1 MSNPAI
7 TAALIAA
14 SQAAGSRGSDR
25 GPAAGRPRPPDR
37 RAQSRSIS
45 TGRRRSCSTRRWP
58 TGTVKTTDDGRYY
71 LNERAIADRKEGQ
84 GFMVVLILLV
94 IASIMASGIVLV
106 KTAGN

>member
-14 SQAAGSRGSDR
+14 SRQQEVEVAIEGLLKKARANSPTSAITLNLDAKQRELLDQAL
-25 GPAAGRPRPPDR
+25 AA
-37 RAQSRSIS
+37 
-45 TGRRRSCSTRRWP
+45 
-58 TGTVKTTDDGRYY
+58 GTVKTTGDGRHY

-94 IASIMASGIVLV
+94 IASILASGLVLL

>member
-14 SQAAGSRGSDR
+14 SRQQEGEDAIEGRLGKAKATGTSSAISLPLEGKEKELLDQALAAGS
-25 GPAAGRPRPPDR
+25 
-37 RAQSRSIS
+37 
-45 TGRRRSCSTRRWP
+45 
-58 TGTVKTTDDGRYY
+58 VKKTNDGRYY

-106 KTAGN
+106 KMAGN

>member
-14 SQAAGSRGSDR
+14 SRQQEVEEAIEGRQEGQGHRAVERHIAQPRRKAKGTAGSG
-25 GPAAGRPRPPDR
+25 AA
-37 RAQSRSIS
+37 A
-45 TGRRRSCSTRRWP
+45 
-58 TGTVKTTDDGRYY
+58 GTVKTTGDGRHY

-94 IASIMASGIVLV
+94 IASILASGLVLL

>member
-14 SQAAGSRGSDR
+14 SRQQEVREAIEGRLGKAKATGPSSAIPLDLQDKEKELLDEALAAGV
-25 GPAAGRPRPPDR
+25 
-37 RAQSRSIS
+37 
-45 TGRRRSCSTRRWP
+45 
-58 TGTVKTTDDGRYY
+58 VKTTSDGRYY

-84 GFMVVLILLV
+84 GFMVILILLV
-94 IASIMASGIVLV
+94 AASIMASGLVLL

>member
-14 SQAAGSRGSDR
+14 SRQQEVEEAIEGRLGKAKATGPSSAISLDLEGKEKELLDQALAAGS
-25 GPAAGRPRPPDR
+25 
-37 RAQSRSIS
+37 
-45 TGRRRSCSTRRWP
+45 
-58 TGTVKTTDDGRYY
+58 VKTTNDGRYY
-71 LNERAIADRKEGQ
+71 LNERASADRKEGQ

-94 IASIMASGIVLV
+94 IASIMASGIVLM

>member
-14 SQAAGSRGSDR
+14 SRSQEVEEAIEGRLGKAKATGPSSAIALDLADKEKELLDQAL
-25 GPAAGRPRPPDR
+25 AA
-37 RAQSRSIS
+37 
-45 TGRRRSCSTRRWP
+45 
-58 TGTVKTTDDGRYY
+58 GTVKTTSDGRYY

-94 IASIMASGIVLV
+94 VASIMASGIVLL
-106 KTAGN
+106 KAAGN

>member
-14 SQAAGSRGSDR
+14 SRQQEAEEAIEGRLGKARATGPSSAISLDLEGKEKELLDQALAAGS
-25 GPAAGRPRPPDR
+25 
-37 RAQSRSIS
+37 
-45 TGRRRSCSTRRWP
+45 
-58 TGTVKTTDDGRYY
+58 VKTTNDGRYY

-94 IASIMASGIVLV
+94 IASIMASGIVLMT
-106 KTAGN
+106 TAGN

>member
-14 SQAAGSRGSDR
+14 SRQQEVEEAIEGRLGKAKATGPSSAISLDLEGKEKELLDQALAAGS
-25 GPAAGRPRPPDR
+25 
-37 RAQSRSIS
+37 
-45 TGRRRSCSTRRWP
+45 
-58 TGTVKTTDDGRYY
+58 VKTTNDGRYY

-94 IASIMASGIVLV
+94 IASIMASGIVLMT
-106 KTAGN
+106 TAGN